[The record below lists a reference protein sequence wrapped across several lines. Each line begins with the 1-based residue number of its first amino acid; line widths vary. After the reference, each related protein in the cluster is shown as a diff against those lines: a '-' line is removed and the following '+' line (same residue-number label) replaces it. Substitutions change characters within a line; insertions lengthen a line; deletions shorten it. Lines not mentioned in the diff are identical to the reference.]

1 MTEIEVAL
9 EEEEA
14 AKAALRAAAA
24 SASEQRCAEHA
35 DDMAR
40 IAAQIDALTA
50 AMNKLAADLA

>member
-1 MTEIEVAL
+1 MTEIEIAI

-14 AKAALRAAAA
+14 AKAALRAA
-24 SASEQRCAEHA
+24 ASEQRCAEHA

-50 AMNKLAADLA
+50 AMNKLAADLQA